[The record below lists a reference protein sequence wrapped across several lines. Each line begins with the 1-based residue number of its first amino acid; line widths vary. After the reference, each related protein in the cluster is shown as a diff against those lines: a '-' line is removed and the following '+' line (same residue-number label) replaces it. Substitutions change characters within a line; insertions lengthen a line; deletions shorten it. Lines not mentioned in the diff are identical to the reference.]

1 MIDKNKLPP
10 HLRNAPSKFD
20 YLKKAHEPDPD
31 PNAPVHLGM
40 MNGWGNKKDYPAKY
54 KFCIRKRS
62 KNPHP
67 ITQTT
72 IGRCLIEYECA
83 ICKIKWTVDS
93 SD

>member
-1 MIDKNKLPP
+1 MGDKDTKPAF
-10 HLRNAPSKFD
+10 HRNRPEKFA
-20 YLKKAHEPDPD
+20 YLDQAFEPDPD
-31 PNAPVHLGM
+31 PNAPVHLGI
-40 MNGWGNKKDYPAKY
+40 MNGWGEKKNYPATY
-54 KFCIRKRS
+54 KFCTRKRP

-72 IGRCLIEYECA
+72 IGRCLIEYECS